1 MENRSEISEI
11 LKQYQHNMDRQQELD
26 RLLLKDQ
33 SKEEW
38 IDALTNRAA
47 ENHAMYEENGD
58 LLRKLELFLQKPL
71 DSEKALLWYEDVR
84 SMYLDGYDDCEV
96 LLPLLYKLI
105 EYFEEA
111 ADTEHLLFL
120 YGAAYYEENEVRNRK
135 EGLKKIDETFNFK
148 VLNCQNQ
155 YGQLSPESRA

>member
-33 SKEEW
+33 SREEW

-47 ENHAMYEENGD
+47 ENHAMYKENGN

-71 DSEKALLWYEDVR
+71 DSETALLWYEDVR

-96 LLPLLYKLI
+96 LLPLLYKLLD
-105 EYFEEA
+105 YFEEA
-111 ADTEHLLFL
+111 ADPEHLLFL
-120 YGAAYYEENEVRNRK
+120 
-135 EGLKKIDETFNFK
+135 
-148 VLNCQNQ
+148 
-155 YGQLSPESRA
+155 